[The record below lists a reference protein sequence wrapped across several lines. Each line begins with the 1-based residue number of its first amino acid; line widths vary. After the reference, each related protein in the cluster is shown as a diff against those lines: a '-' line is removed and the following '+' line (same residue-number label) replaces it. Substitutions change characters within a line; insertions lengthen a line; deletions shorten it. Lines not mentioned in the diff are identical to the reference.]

1 MMNALTEKQKNILD
15 FIDDFQE
22 KNGVPPT
29 VQEIADHF
37 AVKSSTVFAHLR
49 ALQRKK
55 EISRTSKA
63 RSISLLNH
71 QRTLSNMPSG
81 IWTIP
86 LLGQISA
93 GEPAESVSLNGEEY
107 QVPAGIGGCT
117 DKNRLFA
124 LQVSGESMRDL
135 GIYAGDIVVVQQLD
149 SLPSPGDIVA
159 AVIPGGE
166 CTVKSYFPHDQHSIE
181 LRPANPDYQVQ
192 IHRKDQVQFQGK
204 VVALHRKY

>member
-117 DKNRLFA
+117 DKSRLFA

-135 GIYAGDIVVVQQLD
+135 GIFDGDTVVVQKD
-149 SLPSPGDIVA
+149 CPVKNGDVVVA
-159 AVIPGGE
+159 LVNNKT
-166 CTVKSYFPHDQHSIE
+166 TVKSYFLQKSGKVE
-181 LRPANPDYQVQ
+181 LHPANADFKVQ
-192 IHRKDQVQFQGK
+192 TYDASEVALQGK
-204 VVALHRKY
+204 VIALQREF